1 MTGTARLGMGLK
13 IRSESASAT
22 SEVAV
27 AEAADD
33 VIVILFCNE
42 FTKRPDKSDISKFF
56 VSMKFLH

>member
-1 MTGTARLGMGLK
+1 MGLK

-42 FTKRPDKSDISKFF
+42 FTKMPDKSDISKFF